1 MGSPSLG
8 PTLANAFLCYHE
20 KIQLRNYPSEYKPVN
35 DAFLLLPSKH
45 RIEKFQND
53 LNPEHKSIIFNNK

>member
-20 KIQLRNYPSEYKPVN
+20 KIQLRNYPSEFKPVN
-35 DAFLLLPSKH
+35 DAFLLLRSKKPH
-45 RIEKFQND
+45 
-53 LNPEHKSIIFNNK
+53 

>member
-20 KIQLRNYPSEYKPVN
+20 KIQLRNYPSEFKPVN
-35 DAFLLLPSKH
+35 DASYFFAQNTALKNSKM
-45 RIEKFQND
+45 I
-53 LNPEHKSIIFNNK
+53 